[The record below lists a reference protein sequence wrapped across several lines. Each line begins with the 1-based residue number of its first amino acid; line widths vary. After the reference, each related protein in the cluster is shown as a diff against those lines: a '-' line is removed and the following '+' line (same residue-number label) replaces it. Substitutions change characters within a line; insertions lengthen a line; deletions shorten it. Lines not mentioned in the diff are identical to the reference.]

1 MNKYMSSAPMLLAL
15 LALLAG
21 CSPSTQQAEEA
32 AGQSA
37 MSDPQLLPEAT
48 VRSGSTTGVIESID
62 PDSRTVTIAHEPVAS
77 LEWPAMTMTFKA
89 PEADLSA
96 LRAGDRINFD
106 FTASGM
112 DATITRLEPVR

>member
-1 MNKYMSSAPMLLAL
+1 MNKYMSTAPIL

-21 CSPSTQQAEEA
+21 CSPSPQQSEEVA
-32 AGQSA
+32 ARQA
-37 MSDPQLLPEAT
+37 MSDAQSPAEAT

-62 PDSRTVTIAHEPVAS
+62 QESRTITIAHEPVAS
-77 LEWPAMTMTFKA
+77 LQWPAMTMIFKA
-89 PEADLSA
+89 PDADLSA
-96 LRAGDRINFD
+96 MQAGDRIRFD

>member
-1 MNKYMSSAPMLLAL
+1 MTRYMLSASIL

-21 CSPSTQQAEEA
+21 CSPSQQEA
-32 AGQSA
+32 GDAARQTAMPDPQSA
-37 MSDPQLLPEAT
+37 PEAT
-48 VRSGSTTGVIESID
+48 VQSGSTTGVIESID

-77 LEWPAMTMTFKA
+77 LQWPAMTMTFKA
-89 PEADLSA
+89 PDADLSA
-96 LRAGDRINFD
+96 LRAGDRIRFD